1 MVKDSAPWRLMRLSG
16 SAVFVMAGARQC
28 PADCAVAFSEGSSGP
43 LVFRPLMKR
52 PVDAVTEGIGGLVCE
67 GFFQIAEDDAHEE
80 VLLPR
85 LRPEAA
91 DSRSAPMPDGAATMN
106 IPAPG

>member
-1 MVKDSAPWRLMRLSG
+1 
-16 SAVFVMAGARQC
+16 
-28 PADCAVAFSEGSSGP
+28 
-43 LVFRPLMKR
+43 MKR

>member
-1 MVKDSAPWRLMRLSG
+1 MRLSG
-16 SAVFVMAGARQC
+16 SAAFSTAGARQC
-28 PADCAVAFSEGSSGP
+28 PDRLQLRVQRGSFGP